1 MQRVLSPEIEPA
13 IESAI
18 AIAIVVPV
26 LRVPSMKLLMC
37 RSGI

>member
-1 MQRVLSPEIEPA
+1 MQRVLSLEIESA

-18 AIAIVVPV
+18 AIAIVVLV
-26 LRVPSMKLLMC
+26 LPVPSMKLLMC